1 MGDSRGKRGDVV
13 TKFFE
18 EAPGVKSMARLL
30 AFILVLAGV
39 VTGVV
44 GICLGFSGTHLVA
57 GLFIGA
63 GVTEKVVQKFAEGKR
78 E

>member
-1 MGDSRGKRGDVV
+1 MGDSSGKRGHVV

-30 AFILVLAGV
+30 AFILVISGLLVAIVGMILA
-39 VTGVV
+39 
-44 GICLGFSGTHLVA
+44 FSGTHLIA

-63 GVTEKVVQKFAEGKR
+63 GVTEKVVQKFAEGKK
-78 E
+78 